1 MAYFP
6 CHSNIVNE
14 YWIKGKIEWYCG
26 SIFSYHCQISPIFSL
41 CMLESH
47 LTRFSE
53 ISCASFTSNRVLYFS
68 QDFSTCHLS
77 KIHLQ
82 SERSGFTWSKT
93 FYFLFEET
101 WNIYSEKKE
110 LFLKSSCFLLF
121 RNTYL
126 KKYHWVAGFICFNRV
141 ASQKCKNTTPQ
152 TNLKRV
158 LISWR
163 KHLFNS
169 K

>member
-1 MAYFP
+1 
-6 CHSNIVNE
+6 
-14 YWIKGKIEWYCG
+14 
-26 SIFSYHCQISPIFSL
+26 
-41 CMLESH
+41 MLESH

-126 KKYHWVAGFICFNRV
+126 KEHLCGAASIYFNRE
-141 ASQKCKNTTPQ
+141 ASQKCKTTTLQ
-152 TNLKRV
+152 INLKRV
-158 LISWR
+158 LISSR

>member
-1 MAYFP
+1 
-6 CHSNIVNE
+6 
-14 YWIKGKIEWYCG
+14 
-26 SIFSYHCQISPIFSL
+26 
-41 CMLESH
+41 MLESH

-126 KKYHWVAGFICFNRV
+126 KEHLCGAASIYFNRE
-141 ASQKCKNTTPQ
+141 ASQKCKTTTLQ
-152 TNLKRV
+152 INLKRV